1 MSLSDDFRTLHH
13 RETAFILPNPYDL
26 GTARL
31 MEALG
36 FEAVATTSSGHAATL
51 GRLDSNVTKAEI
63 LAHATE
69 MVAATSLPVS
79 ADLENCFAHDSEGVA
94 ETITQAVAT
103 GLAGG
108 SVEDYSIDD
117 TNPIY
122 EFNHAVER
130 VAAAVEAAK
139 PTGFVVTARA
149 ENYLRG
155 IHDLDDTIARLV
167 AFAKAGADCVYAPG
181 VQDLGDIAAI
191 VEAVGVPVNVLALP
205 GTASVPQL
213 AEVGVA
219 RVSVGGGFSRV
230 AYGAIARAAEELLND
245 GTTSW
250 WAEAASDDLVGR
262 ALGDRD

>member
-1 MSLSDDFRTLHH
+1 VSLSEDFRALHH
-13 RETAFILPNPYDL
+13 RGRPFILPNPYDA

-36 FEAVATTSSGHAATL
+36 FEAVATTSSGHAASM
-51 GRLDSNVTKAEI
+51 GRFDSNVTKSEI
-63 LAHATE
+63 LSHACE
-69 MVAATSLPVS
+69 MVASTSLPVS
-79 ADLENCFAHDSEGVA
+79 ADLENCFADDPEGVA
-94 ETITQAVAT
+94 QTITQAVAT

-117 TNPIY
+117 ANPIY
-122 EFNHAVER
+122 ELNHAVER

-149 ENYLRG
+149 ENFLRG

-167 AFAKAGADCVYAPG
+167 AFAEVGADCVYAPG
-181 VQDLGDIAAI
+181 VQDLTSIAAI
-191 VEAVGVPVNVLALP
+191 VGAVQIPVNVLALP
-205 GTASVPQL
+205 GTAPVPEL

-219 RVSVGGGFSRV
+219 RVSVGGGFFRV
-230 AYGAIARAAEELLND
+230 AYGAIAKAAEELLNQ

-250 WAEAASDDLVGR
+250 WAGAASGDLIER
-262 ALGDRD
+262 AFGDRE